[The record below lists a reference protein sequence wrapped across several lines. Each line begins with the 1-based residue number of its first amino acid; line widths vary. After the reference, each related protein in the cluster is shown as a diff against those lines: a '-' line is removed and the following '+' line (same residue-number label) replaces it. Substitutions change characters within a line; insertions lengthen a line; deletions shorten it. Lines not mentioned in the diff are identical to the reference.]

1 MPRIHHQNGGSNDGS
16 TTEPL
21 LASVS
26 TLSSPPIKVVVKL
39 SRPLK
44 TPIQFISKLPQISS
58 NQNILIKLLQS
69 TSPVTYFGI
78 ALNVTPK
85 IYLLE
90 RDAQIVIL
98 GREGRGPNILD
109 HLHMPIKNGGGGK

>member
-1 MPRIHHQNGGSNDGS
+1 
-16 TTEPL
+16 
-21 LASVS
+21 
-26 TLSSPPIKVVVKL
+26 
-39 SRPLK
+39 
-44 TPIQFISKLPQISS
+44 
-58 NQNILIKLLQS
+58 
-69 TSPVTYFGI
+69 VTYFGI